1 MAKNNVKTII
11 NTLNSKLRKQNIT
24 NSDRKEVKTA
34 FTQLAAEIA
43 DGYKLGIDEATTLRS
58 SYSAYKEDVT
68 EAIAALPREQQIAFA
83 EAIKATTEQT
93 QEQEETK
100 EEATVVAD
108 AEQETTT
115 EEATVVAD
123 EQEETK
129 EEATVVADEQEETK
143 EEATVVADEQQETTS
158 EETNAAEASEAEEVA
173 EPEPLSEEEKN
184 KYLDEIRS
192 SHTLDGYIATIE
204 YPIRRKNIEA
214 TLALGATM
222 AADGVTVLE
231 TADENR
237 AMALANV
244 DDMLVAMDY
253 CTKNG
258 QDTDLDG
265 AIVARLQNFRM
276 EDITPDNAYALLALA
291 DKIKGNT
298 ALYDE
303 ITGKIATALR
313 DFDVKNFA
321 PRIQCPIVMGIGLQ
335 DNTCPPHINFAS
347 YNLIPSEK
355 KYYVYR
361 NHKHGVGSGWWPMRA
376 AFFRKILNCPEP

>member
-115 EEATVVAD
+115 EKATVVAD

-158 EETNAAEASEAEEVA
+158 EETNAA
-173 EPEPLSEEEKN
+173 
-184 KYLDEIRS
+184 
-192 SHTLDGYIATIE
+192 
-204 YPIRRKNIEA
+204 
-214 TLALGATM
+214 
-222 AADGVTVLE
+222 
-231 TADENR
+231 
-237 AMALANV
+237 
-244 DDMLVAMDY
+244 
-253 CTKNG
+253 
-258 QDTDLDG
+258 
-265 AIVARLQNFRM
+265 
-276 EDITPDNAYALLALA
+276 
-291 DKIKGNT
+291 
-298 ALYDE
+298 
-303 ITGKIATALR
+303 
-313 DFDVKNFA
+313 
-321 PRIQCPIVMGIGLQ
+321 
-335 DNTCPPHINFAS
+335 
-347 YNLIPSEK
+347 
-355 KYYVYR
+355 
-361 NHKHGVGSGWWPMRA
+361 
-376 AFFRKILNCPEP
+376 